1 MRRRCPPPAA
11 AAVAPPR
18 GALFAPSRCVDLTR
32 PDLAGTL
39 IRRWPSPTSSL
50 NMRIRYAA
58 KTDVGMKRTHNEDY
72 FSLIEDEQLFLVAD
86 GMGGHASGEVASKM
100 AAEVMREFYARTKD
114 DDATW
119 PYKMDRQLS
128 YVENRLVVGIKMA
141 NQRIFEAAGKDI
153 KYKGMGTTIVSCQV
167 VGETFYIAHVGDSR
181 CYRVRQGAI
190 QQMTR
195 DHSLLEDY
203 KDAKPDMSDEEQ
215 RKFPH
220 KNVITRALGMRET
233 VQVDVLAHEITD
245 QDLFLLCSDGLSGM
259 VEDPKLLEVVVGA
272 PSLEMA
278 VSGLV
283 DAANQAGGTDNVTVL
298 ALQCLASSA

>member
-1 MRRRCPPPAA
+1 
-11 AAVAPPR
+11 
-18 GALFAPSRCVDLTR
+18 
-32 PDLAGTL
+32 
-39 IRRWPSPTSSL
+39 
-50 NMRIRYAA
+50 MRIRYAA
-58 KTDVGMKRTHNEDY
+58 KTDVGMKRNHNEDY

-100 AAEVMREFYARTKD
+100 AAEVLQEFYVRTKD

-141 NQRIFEAAGKDI
+141 NQRIFHAACRDI
-153 KYKGMGTTIVSCQV
+153 KFKGMGTTIVSGQV
-167 VGETFYIAHVGDSR
+167 VGRQVLHRARRRLALLPHSR
-181 CYRVRQGAI
+181 GGI

-203 KDAKPDMSDEEQ
+203 KDAKPNMSEEEQ

-233 VQVDVLAHEITD
+233 VQVDVLAHDIQD
-245 QDLFLLCSDGLSGM
+245 QDVFLLCSDGLSGM
-259 VEDPKLLEVVVGA
+259 IEDAKIMELVKGSADLE
-272 PSLEMA
+272 LA
-278 VSGLV
+278 VSSLV
-283 DAANQAGGTDNVTVL
+283 EAANEAAARTTSPCWRCSARTD
-298 ALQCLASSA
+298 

>member
-1 MRRRCPPPAA
+1 MK
-11 AAVAPPR
+11 
-18 GALFAPSRCVDLTR
+18 
-32 PDLAGTL
+32 
-39 IRRWPSPTSSL
+39 
-50 NMRIRYAA
+50 IRYAA

-119 PYKMDRQLS
+119 PYKMDRHLS

-141 NQRIFEAAGKDI
+141 NQRIFEAAARDQKF
-153 KYKGMGTTIVSCQV
+153 KGMGTTIVSCQV
-167 VGETFYIAHVGDSR
+167 VGDISYIAHVGDSR
-181 CYRVRQGAI
+181 CYRVRGGSI

-233 VQVDVLAHEITD
+233 VQVDVLAHDI
-245 QDLFLLCSDGLSGM
+245 QDKDVFLLCSDGLSGM
-259 VEDPKLLEVVVGA
+259 VEDPKIMEVVKGA
-272 PSLEMA
+272 ADLEIA

-283 DAANQAGGTDNVTVL
+283 EAANEAGGTDNITVL
-298 ALQCLASSA
+298 ALQCAN